1 MDVSGRGQVGGPARR
16 RPPRRAPGY
25 SAVSGVQSALIASGG
40 VGGLAVLVLYVL
52 RPWAQPRHAAPRER
66 LETVPPVLR
75 NTVPWPARVTGCAC
89 GVQSGEHKLWCA
101 TADAALDWA
110 ACNELPPP
118 GEWTDQLLADLQ
130 APGQRPRGMAEP
142 PTLNDLRPG
151 AGYLSPVTTATCP
164 SDPGQPLKVDSP
176 APGPGA
182 GDESEGYGLTAPPA
196 PGLYGIATGEP
207 VRIVVENCSFA
218 PARRASATEVANAQ
232 ADAFMAAMRADHA
245 AWMASAR
252 ARWAA
257 HEPDPDLYGDRR
269 NRQQQGGRV

>member
-1 MDVSGRGQVGGPARR
+1 
-16 RPPRRAPGY
+16 
-25 SAVSGVQSALIASGG
+25 VSGVQSVLIASGG

-52 RPWAQPRHAAPRER
+52 RPWARPRHAAPAHPANSWTRVSFAPDPS
-66 LETVPPVLR
+66 LLPV
-75 NTVPWPARVTGCAC
+75 RVTGCAC

-110 ACNELPPP
+110 ARNELPPP

-164 SDPGQPLKVDSP
+164 GDPAQPLKVDSP
-176 APGPGA
+176 VPGPGA
-182 GDESEGYGLTAPPA
+182 GDESEPSGVTAPPA
-196 PGLYGIATGEP
+196 PPCCDDPYGTHAIEAWHAGGFRVTWDGEP
-207 VRIVVENCSFA
+207 A
-218 PARRASATEVANAQ
+218 PTRRASATEVANAQ

-257 HEPDPDLYGDRR
+257 A
-269 NRQQQGGRV
+269 